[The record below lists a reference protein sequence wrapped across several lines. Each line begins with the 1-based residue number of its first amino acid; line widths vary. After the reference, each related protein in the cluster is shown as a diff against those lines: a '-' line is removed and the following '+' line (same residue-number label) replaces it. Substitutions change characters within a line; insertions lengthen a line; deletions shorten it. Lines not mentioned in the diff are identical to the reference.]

1 MEIRCMISRSFSET
15 LNELVIKQ
23 CRGTL
28 PVVLLAG
35 RAECA
40 FWRKLDR
47 QVGYGYTTTHKEIN
61 SRRLAYVGTQYSSP
75 AEDHGECRDEGE
87 LQPGNFDTS
96 LTPALR
102 VGPRA

>member
-1 MEIRCMISRSFSET
+1 MTSRYFSET

-47 QVGYGYTTTHKEIN
+47 QVGYGYTTTHKEM
-61 SRRLAYVGTQYSSP
+61 S
-75 AEDHGECRDEGE
+75 
-87 LQPGNFDTS
+87 
-96 LTPALR
+96 
-102 VGPRA
+102 